1 MGAIVLAGLASVRE
15 RRRQLRELHGGVRG
29 GPGAGV
35 VWIGEVRAARA
46 DQGGIRPGQRLPPER
61 QYQAGAAASLSPR
74 ERTTDLSD
82 VLIEILRSN
91 AQTARWVAAQ
101 ASTGEA
107 LRYAPVSRAEIGTG
121 MTAGEEKGIAALF
134 AGLDAVTVDATTG
147 ALAGERLRRY
157 RRSHRLELGDALI
170 GASAEQYG
178 ERLATF
184 NRRHYPGI
192 SRLASP
198 DR

>member
-1 MGAIVLAGLASVRE
+1 MIL
-15 RRRQLRELHGGVRG
+15 
-29 GPGAGV
+29 
-35 VWIGEVRAARA
+35 
-46 DQGGIRPGQRLPPER
+46 D
-61 QYQAGAAASLSPR
+61 
-74 ERTTDLSD
+74 SD

-107 LRYAPVSRAEIGTG
+107 LRYSPVSRAEIGAG
-121 MTAGEEKGIAALF
+121 MRAGEERGIAALF

-147 ALAGERLRRY
+147 ELAGERLRRY
-157 RRSHRLELGDALI
+157 RGSHRLELGDALI

-184 NRRHYPGI
+184 NRRHYPGVH
-192 SRLASP
+192 RLASP

>member
-1 MGAIVLAGLASVRE
+1 MIL
-15 RRRQLRELHGGVRG
+15 
-29 GPGAGV
+29 
-35 VWIGEVRAARA
+35 
-46 DQGGIRPGQRLPPER
+46 D
-61 QYQAGAAASLSPR
+61 
-74 ERTTDLSD
+74 SD

-107 LRYAPVSRAEIGTG
+107 LRYSPVSRAEIGAG
-121 MTAGEEKGIAALF
+121 LRVGEEKVIAALF

-147 ALAGERLRRY
+147 ELAGERLRRY
-157 RRSHRLELGDALI
+157 RRSHGLELGDALI
-170 GASAEQYG
+170 AASAVQYG

-192 SRLASP
+192 RRVSSP